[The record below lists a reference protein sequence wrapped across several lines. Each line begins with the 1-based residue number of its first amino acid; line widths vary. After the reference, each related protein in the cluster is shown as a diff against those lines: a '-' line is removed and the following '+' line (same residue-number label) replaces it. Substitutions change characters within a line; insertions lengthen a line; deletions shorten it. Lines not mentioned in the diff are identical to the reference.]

1 MSEIIYKIAR
11 EPEWKDAQATGIFMG
26 SADDKRDGF
35 IHLSS
40 AGQVN
45 TTCDIHFNDED
56 NLFLVSIE
64 VDALGPALKWEP
76 SRRGENFPHLYA
88 PLPLS
93 LVHAVTPIRRGAD
106 GRLIFPP
113 EIP

>member
-1 MSEIIYKIAR
+1 MSEIVYKIAR
-11 EPEWKDAQATGIFMG
+11 AAEWEDAQTTGVFAG
-26 SADDKRDGF
+26 SRDDKRDGF
-35 IHLSS
+35 IHLAS
-40 AGQVN
+40 ASQVS
-45 TTCDIHFNDED
+45 TTSDIHFSDED
-56 NLFLVSIE
+56 NLLLVAIE
-64 VDALGPALKWEP
+64 VNALGPALKWEP